1 MENCIQVENFTKK
14 YGKFTAVKDI
24 SFNVKKGEIV
34 GFVGKN
40 GAGKSTMIRCMT
52 NMLFPTEG
60 SIKILGMDSIKDA
73 KAIKS
78 EISYMPSETELYE
91 RVTSK
96 ELFKFALS
104 FGKGEMKQAN
114 KLAEYFELD
123 INKKISELSVG
134 NRKKV
139 SIVLMFLNK
148 GKVLVLDEPTS
159 GLDPLMQNKFFS
171 KIKEETE
178 KGVTVFLS
186 SHNLSEIERNCTR
199 ALIIK
204 DGIIVD
210 DLNMDEINVAKIQS
224 VTYKTADGKAESYD
238 YEGNLNKLVE
248 KLSTL
253 DLNFLEIRPKSV
265 EEELIRYY
273 KGGEVHE

>member
-1 MENCIQVENFTKK
+1 MGYCIEVKDFTKK
-14 YGKFTAVKDI
+14 YGKFSAVKDI
-24 SFNVKKGEIV
+24 SFNVNKGEIV

-40 GAGKSTMIRCMT
+40 GAGKSTTIRCMS

-60 SIKILGMDSIKDA
+60 SIRILGMDSIKDA

-96 ELFKFALS
+96 ELFKLAIS
-104 FGKGEMKQAN
+104 FNNSNMKEAEE
-114 KLAEYFELD
+114 LAKYFELD
-123 INKKISELSVG
+123 INKRVSELSVG

-148 GKVLVLDEPTS
+148 GKVLILDEPTA
-159 GLDPLMQNKFFS
+159 GLDPLMQNNFFN
-171 KIKEETE
+171 KVKEEAE

-186 SHNLSEIERNCTR
+186 SHNLNEIEKYCTR

-210 DLNMDEINVAKIQS
+210 DLNMEEIEVAKVQTVS
-224 VTYKTADGKAESYD
+224 YKTADGKAESYE
-238 YEGNLNKLVE
+238 YEGNVNELVE
-248 KLSTL
+248 KLSAL
-253 DLNFLEIRPKSV
+253 DLKFLEIRAKSV
-265 EEELIRYY
+265 EEEFIRYY